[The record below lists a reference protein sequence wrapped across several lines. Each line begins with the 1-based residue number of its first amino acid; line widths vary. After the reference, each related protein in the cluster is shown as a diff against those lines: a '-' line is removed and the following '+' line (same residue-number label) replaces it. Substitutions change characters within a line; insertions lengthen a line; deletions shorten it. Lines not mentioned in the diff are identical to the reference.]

1 MKNSV
6 IFAAVTLILI
16 GATVRATPAQVVN
29 GSFESGQ
36 DPGVNWLFLNS
47 GSNAMDGWF
56 VSFGTVEY
64 IGGWWQASDGVRSI
78 DMNGNIAGQI
88 SQSITTTPGVTYE
101 VAFDMSGNPDGPPS
115 LKEMTVT
122 ADGSQAQIFSYD
134 TSLAGNTRPDMRWE
148 TKIYTFT
155 ATGSTTLIAFT
166 SEVQGWVFG
175 PALDNVRLLE
185 RVEPPTEEPVP
196 IVCHRNFG
204 KKGQKT
210 LIVSPLDVPAHLAH
224 GDTEGP
230 CVVE

>member
-16 GATVRATPAQVVN
+16 GATVRPISSQVVN

-36 DPGVNWLFLNS
+36 DPGVSWLFLSS
-47 GSNAMDGWF
+47 GSNAMDGWL

-64 IGGWWQASDGVRSI
+64 IGGWWQPSDGVRSI

-88 SQSITTTPGVTYE
+88 SQNIVTTPGETYE
-101 VAFDMSGNPDGPPS
+101 VAFDMSGNPDGPPAV
-115 LKEMTVT
+115 KQMTVT
-122 ADGSQAQIFSYD
+122 ADGSQAQSFSYD
-134 TSLAGNTRPDMRWE
+134 TSLAGTTRADMRWE

-155 ATGSTTLIAFT
+155 ASGSVTLLAFT
-166 SEVQGWVFG
+166 SDVEGWVFG

-185 RVEPPTEEPVP
+185 NVEPPTEEP

-204 KKGQKT
+204 KKGHKT
-210 LIVSPLDVPAHLAH
+210 LLVSPLDVPAHLAH
-224 GDTEGP
+224 GDTQGP
-230 CVVE
+230 CE